1 MDRDRHDPVIKSAL
15 IEAALRAPRR
25 KLYASDELRQHTPTC
40 LAHPGLGAYGCICGA
55 DPVAEHKEEVL
66 QKFETG
72 AIRDLDNT
80 KYDYEAF
87 LSPLVIEGY
96 AAYMHKNRNL
106 KDGSV
111 RDGDNWQKGIPLKNY
126 VKSGWR
132 HFFAFWKAHRSG
144 KPFTDQQIEE
154 TYAIL
159 FNVMGYLH
167 EIEKK
172 RQAL

>member
-15 IEAALRAPRR
+15 LQPVETVPQADGDGEFL
-25 KLYASDELRQHTPTC
+25 KTFSKELLPAMR
-40 LAHPGLGAYGCICGA
+40 L
-55 DPVAEHKEEVL
+55 
-66 QKFETG
+66 FETG
-72 AIRDLDNT
+72 AIRDLDNS

-96 AAYMHKNRNL
+96 AAYMHKNRHL

-111 RDGDNWQKGIPLKNY
+111 RDGDNWQKGIPLKTY
-126 VKSGWR
+126 VKSAWR

-144 KPFTDQQIEE
+144 KPFTDLQIEE

-159 FNVMGYLH
+159 FNIMGYLY

-172 RQAL
+172 RQTP